1 MILFNSARESDG
13 LIVMRLF
20 PQLDCTLRIIGGIP
34 FYYCYSLSSI
44 RVIWLAV
51 AVESLSTGKLKRA
64 AFSSIAVTLFPR
76 YVLYGLRRG
85 WVRVQKLKRRLRLN
99 TVRTENR
106 KKRGLFPGG
115 LTKPF
120 HILSLLT
127 HLTTSLNTFLYVIHN
142 QKNREDAPNPF

>member
-51 AVESLSTGKLKRA
+51 GSLSRQTKTGAFFGGPVSKTWKSRA
-64 AFSSIAVTLFPR
+64 GLINHSIFVIFDDVVE
-76 YVLYGLRRG
+76 Y
-85 WVRVQKLKRRLRLN
+85 
-99 TVRTENR
+99 
-106 KKRGLFPGG
+106 
-115 LTKPF
+115 
-120 HILSLLT
+120 LSI
-127 HLTTSLNTFLYVIHN
+127 YVIHN
-142 QKNREDAPNPF
+142 

>member
-51 AVESLSTGKLKRA
+51 AVGSLSRQTKTGG
-64 AFSSIAVTLFPR
+64 FFGDLFPR
-76 YVLYGLRRG
+76 GLI
-85 WVRVQKLKRRLRLN
+85 N
-99 TVRTENR
+99 HYS
-106 KKRGLFPGG
+106 F
-115 LTKPF
+115 F
-120 HILSLLT
+120 
-127 HLTTSLNTFLYVIHN
+127 
-142 QKNREDAPNPF
+142 KNL